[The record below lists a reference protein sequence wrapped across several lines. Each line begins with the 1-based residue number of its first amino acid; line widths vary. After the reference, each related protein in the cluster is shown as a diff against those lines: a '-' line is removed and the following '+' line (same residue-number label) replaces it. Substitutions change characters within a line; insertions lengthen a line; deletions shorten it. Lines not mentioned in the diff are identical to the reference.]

1 MFNKVSVKKLL
12 VASSIFAS
20 SLLMATT
27 VPNAPG
33 DYVGVWNV
41 TPTSARISIIDN
53 SSNEDG
59 FKVYI
64 YNNTDGVLDTSLSPN
79 PIIVPKNDDGSIYQY
94 VDLTNLEPNEFYEV
108 RVTAFNEAGESAS
121 TNPSSENGGRFT
133 TQEVC
138 TPEMP
143 GEYVGVYNITTDGA
157 RISFKDNSDDEDGFK
172 VYVYKYDT
180 NELVKTIDL
189 DQTAVVNGYVYTN
202 IDGLEA
208 NTFYKVA
215 VTAYNSCGES
225 KATVASSET
234 NGWFRTEQN
243 PCPAMP
249 NEYVGVYNVT
259 EDSARISFLDN
270 AFNEVG
276 FRVYVTDYETGE
288 YVKIINVPAKEGVGS
303 YQYADITGLESDRVY
318 LVAVSAYNCECESEK
333 TSASSETN
341 GQFRTK

>member
-1 MFNKVSVKKLL
+1 
-12 VASSIFAS
+12 
-20 SLLMATT
+20 
-27 VPNAPG
+27 
-33 DYVGVWNV
+33 
-41 TPTSARISIIDN
+41 
-53 SSNEDG
+53 
-59 FKVYI
+59 
-64 YNNTDGVLDTSLSPN
+64 
-79 PIIVPKNDDGSIYQY
+79 
-94 VDLTNLEPNEFYEV
+94 
-108 RVTAFNEAGESAS
+108 
-121 TNPSSENGGRFT
+121 
-133 TQEVC
+133 VC